1 MKKILSFV
9 LSLSILFSSYI
20 GVFALQPSALEKTD
34 VIENS
39 TKNSTVI
46 DQSKFKTLHPG
57 DVEQLGFSASVIY
70 TSLSAQRQANGDV
83 TVIINETVHTVRGY
97 YEHLATDSKG
107 ENFVPSKNTAYYTPG
122 EGVYSITLPADSV
135 SDDGY
140 VYIKF
145 AFAPVGGDLIIDMA
159 NYKIPVDYNTH
170 KVNND
175 NYLTLEVGQ
184 KLSPSFSAEFIIFDA
199 KATRQTNN
207 DVEVLINI
215 DNSNVPIWFNHKATS
230 KDGDIFIPHNDA
242 WYNLGSGSQTNK
254 SYRFVL
260 PENNVSSDGYVYLE
274 LYYELPIGMQKI
286 EEIKLSIN

>member
-1 MKKILSFV
+1 
-9 LSLSILFSSYI
+9 
-20 GVFALQPSALEKTD
+20 
-34 VIENS
+34 
-39 TKNSTVI
+39 
-46 DQSKFKTLHPG
+46 
-57 DVEQLGFSASVIY
+57 
-70 TSLSAQRQANGDV
+70 
-83 TVIINETVHTVRGY
+83 
-97 YEHLATDSKG
+97 
-107 ENFVPSKNTAYYTPG
+107 
-122 EGVYSITLPADSV
+122 
-135 SDDGY
+135 
-140 VYIKF
+140 
-145 AFAPVGGDLIIDMA
+145 MA

-274 LYYELPIGMQKI
+274 LYFELPIGMQKLK
-286 EEIKLSIN
+286 KLNLVLINNI